1 MTIRIKQRIGLV
13 LLVTTLVALLPGS
26 LALDAAA
33 ARSAYAFTTID
44 FPGASKTIVMGNN
57 ARGDIIGYYTADNQT
72 HGFLLEQGVLTTLD
86 YPGTDATSTQA
97 NAINDAGDIVGVYSL
112 KSGPQGNVHGFLRT
126 KDGHWSTVD
135 YPEGTHLMQ
144 GGGYAIDAN
153 GTIFGCYHDGSPIAV
168 MHGYR
173 LGPEGASSFDH
184 PAEAPF
190 AMHYGVTPDGGTV
203 VGSYVAGKNQPE
215 NWHGYVLSGGATI
228 SFDVPGQLG
237 TNALGA
243 GRSPEVTIVG
253 TYKVQVDSAWRQ
265 HGYVAAT
272 NGSSDPAKWQ
282 FSMVDVPD
290 AAQTIVRGVNAS
302 GDLVGT
308 YIDASGG
315 THGFTTRPGPG
326 TSDGTG
332 TSPGPAP
339 APPNTGTGQAS
350 ESGGAPLGVTAGVIG
365 LALAALT
372 ISGLLRRGAS
382 R

>member
-1 MTIRIKQRIGLV
+1 M
-13 LLVTTLVALLPGS
+13 
-26 LALDAAA
+26 
-33 ARSAYAFTTID
+33 
-44 FPGASKTIVMGNN
+44 
-57 ARGDIIGYYTADNQT
+57 
-72 HGFLLEQGVLTTLD
+72 
-86 YPGTDATSTQA
+86 
-97 NAINDAGDIVGVYSL
+97 
-112 KSGPQGNVHGFLRT
+112 
-126 KDGHWSTVD
+126 
-135 YPEGTHLMQ
+135 
-144 GGGYAIDAN
+144 
-153 GTIFGCYHDGSPIAV
+153 
-168 MHGYR
+168 
-173 LGPEGASSFDH
+173 
-184 PAEAPF
+184 
-190 AMHYGVTPDGGTV
+190 
-203 VGSYVAGKNQPE
+203 
-215 NWHGYVLSGGATI
+215 LSRGATI